1 MNASRVLYLALR
13 CVQFIISAI
22 ILGVVSYQVH
32 KLLNAS
38 TTVPTGFIFTII
50 LSCCTIVSIILAVV
64 VPAPGLALW
73 YLCAWDILLALLF
86 AVGFV
91 WLISQLSPFTC
102 GWGEFNPFGKDTCGR
117 IRAAMTFMLVEIVL
131 WCTSSLYRC
140 VTFFRKGA
148 SAGKDIE

>member
-1 MNASRVLYLALR
+1 MNASRVLSLALR

-38 TTVPTGFIFTII
+38 TTIPTGFIFTII
-50 LSCCTIVSIILAVV
+50 LSCCTIVSIIMAVV
-64 VPAPGLALW
+64 VPTPGLALW
-73 YLCAWDILLALLF
+73 YLCAWEILLALLF

-102 GWGEFNPFGKDTCGR
+102 GWADFNPFGKDTCGR
-117 IRAAMTFMLVEIVL
+117 IRAAMTFMLVEM
-131 WCTSSLYRC
+131 
-140 VTFFRKGA
+140 
-148 SAGKDIE
+148 